1 MLWEWANETAYHT
14 AIPIAINQTGLN
26 RRTEPGNVSGTEAN
40 SIVRGA
46 LGVVAFVESIDLPR

>member
-14 AIPIAINQTGLN
+14 AINQTGLN
-26 RRTEPGNVSGTEAN
+26 RRTEPYNESGTEAN